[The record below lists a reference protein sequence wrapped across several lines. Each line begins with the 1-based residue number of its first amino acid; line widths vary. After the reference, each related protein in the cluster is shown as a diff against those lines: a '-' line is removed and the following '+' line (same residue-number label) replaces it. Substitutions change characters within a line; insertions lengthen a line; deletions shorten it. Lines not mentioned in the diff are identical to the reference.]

1 MQNEEYLE
9 AVARESAALADAAER
24 AGLDAAVPSC
34 PGWTVADVVEHVGNV
49 QRWATRIVETR
60 PTERISRPDMSESP
74 APEELLGWFRAA
86 SRALVEALGAADPA
100 APVWTFIP
108 GGTTRFWFRRQAHEV
123 AVHRVDAELAGG
135 TAAPIATALAADGI
149 AEWLDV
155 VSVFGAD
162 ALTRSRR
169 DRSLPL
175 HRHRRG
181 RGGRVA
187 DHPDRR
193 RARHRAGARQGR
205 RRSAWARPPTSSCFS
220 GVGRTPVRSRCS
232 ATLRCSSAVAA
243 AGNF

>member
-135 TAAPIATALAADGI
+135 TAAPIPTALAADGI

-162 ALTRSRR
+162 AL
-169 DRSLPL
+169 
-175 HRHRRG
+175 RG
-181 RGGRVA
+181 AGETVHFHCTDTDEGAPGEWLITLTADGPVIAPVHAKGDVAARGPASDLELFLWGRKDA
-187 DHPDRR
+187 
-193 RARHRAGARQGR
+193 
-205 RRSAWARPPTSSCFS
+205 SALEVFGDAALLER
-220 GVGRTPVRSRCS
+220 
-232 ATLRCSSAVAA
+232 VAA